1 MKSVKKI
8 KALCIVAHPDDE
20 TIWMGGKIL
29 KEKDWD
35 WTILSLCRGDDR
47 DRMPKFKKVCRIYGA
62 KAVISDLDDEKLNPL
77 AVSEIINKIKENLHS
92 GNYDYIFTHGKN
104 GEYGHLRHKEIH
116 KAVKKMVY
124 SGELNCKG
132 LYCFSYSSGGE
143 SAFHDPNLKIPVAKK
158 SSDLFLELED
168 VQHNLK
174 KEIVRD
180 IYGYPNENSF
190 ELKSCGRW
198 EAFVTR

>member
-77 AVSEIINKIKENLHS
+77 AVSEIINKIKEQDNATAQS
-92 GNYDYIFTHGKN
+92 PIPKGTVSKKIFIG
-104 GEYGHLRHKEIH
+104 
-116 KAVKKMVY
+116 V
-124 SGELNCKG
+124 
-132 LYCFSYSSGGE
+132 
-143 SAFHDPNLKIPVAKK
+143 
-158 SSDLFLELED
+158 
-168 VQHNLK
+168 
-174 KEIVRD
+174 
-180 IYGYPNENSF
+180 
-190 ELKSCGRW
+190 
-198 EAFVTR
+198 